1 MEHNTL
7 EIPLPS
13 ITVFPSKYIQGR
25 NVLSTAGRYLE
36 PLGDNF
42 LIIGGKRSLEA
53 VEGKLIASMAPH
65 IHSIIDTYAGDCT
78 EREIERLKDLGNK
91 NNVNAVIGVGGGKA
105 IDTAKVVAHFLNVPV
120 AIIPTVASTDAPTS
134 AVSVIYDNNGEFS
147 HYVYYNNPD
156 LVLTDTEIIA
166 KSPKRFLISGMGGA
180 IGVSYE
186 AEACILSRAKTTA
199 GGSPS
204 FLAAQSAVMA
214 RKIILENG
222 VTAAISNELGRW
234 SPALESVIEANFLL
248 SGIGFEN
255 GGLAV
260 AHSIYHGYRSIN
272 KRDCLHGEV
281 VSFGTLVQMI
291 IECRGED
298 EFRTIAG
305 FYRKVG
311 LPYTF
316 KQLKIEKN
324 EEIEKI
330 AEAAYSQ
337 GTARNMHL
345 PVSPSTIYDAMV
357 LADALG
363 CRYMD
368 NIE

>member
-1 MEHNTL
+1 MEHNSL

-13 ITVFPSKYIQGR
+13 ITEFPSKYIQGR
-25 NVLSTAGRYLE
+25 NVLSTAGYYLK
-36 PLGDNF
+36 PLGANY
-42 LIIGGKRSLEA
+42 LIIGGMKSLEA
-53 VEGKLIASMAPH
+53 VGEKLIT
-65 IHSIIDTYAGDCT
+65 SIATHEIYSTIETYAGDCT
-78 EREIERLKDLGNK
+78 EKEIERLAVLGRK
-91 NNVNAVIGVGGGKA
+91 NSVNAVMGVGGGKV
-105 IDTAKVVAHFLNVPV
+105 IDTAKVVAKFLNVPV

-134 AVSVIYDNNGEFS
+134 AVSVIYNENGEFS

-166 KSPKRFLISGMGGA
+166 KSPKRYLISGMGGA

-186 AEACILSRAKTTA
+186 AEACMLSRAKTTA

-204 FLAAQSAVMA
+204 FLAAQSAVTA
-214 RKIILENG
+214 RKVILKNG
-222 VTAAISNELGRW
+222 ITAAICNGLGRW
-234 SPALESVIEANFLL
+234 SPALESVVEANFLL

-272 KRDCLHGEV
+272 KKDCFHGEV

-298 EFRTIAG
+298 ELGTIMN
-305 FYRKVG
+305 FYREVG

-316 KQLKIEKN
+316 KHLHIEDDH
-324 EEIEKI
+324 EIREI
-330 AEAAYSQ
+330 AKAAYNH

-345 PVSPSTIYDAMV
+345 PVSPSVIYDAMV

-363 CRYMD
+363 HRYMD
-368 NIE
+368 AE